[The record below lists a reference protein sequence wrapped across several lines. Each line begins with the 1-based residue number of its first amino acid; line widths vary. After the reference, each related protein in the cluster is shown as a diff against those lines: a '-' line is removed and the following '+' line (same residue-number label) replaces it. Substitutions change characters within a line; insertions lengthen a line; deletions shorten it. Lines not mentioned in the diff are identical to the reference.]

1 MTKLFFFLCF
11 GLALNGHC
19 AEDPEFS
26 LVGQKTIR
34 QFQEGL
40 WGVEIHEGI
49 YGVVEQVTEENKES
63 WINYFTVQNNPRVV
77 SFAATY
83 KSGIQKGSIGNGAG
97 YAKSVLENTR
107 LPNQNYIAYITSNP
121 VLRPTDR
128 HSYFRYSADD
138 IEEVRQGIWVNKKED
153 IEHWIQNRDITLERF
168 SGNRFARDIKMYVTI
183 TTSPDAL
190 ITSHMGITAT
200 AESVLT
206 GRPKN
211 ISITLHALA
220 ARVMQEINPKKQYM
234 LTVPV
239 HHMTMLLARALP
251 TDLFYGTI
259 EEKRYVDEADEKK
272 ARLRLGL
279 ISFGV
284 YTTRPPT
291 CDYPEV
297 LEALKTFWINH
308 PPRVSVDTPERPY
321 YSDLYRPKNH
331 LKILAE
337 DGHPLLEISR
347 EDPTYAW
354 LFKTPFDSDLG
365 NRYVLIPLG
374 ALSSLF
380 PLPERHLARDGAHSP
395 TAEGGGGSGA
405 GSAGYERRL
414 A

>member
-1 MTKLFFFLCF
+1 M
-11 GLALNGHC
+11 
-19 AEDPEFS
+19 
-26 LVGQKTIR
+26 
-34 QFQEGL
+34 
-40 WGVEIHEGI
+40 
-49 YGVVEQVTEENKES
+49 EQVTDENKES

-97 YAKSVLENTR
+97 YAKSVLENTS

-121 VLRPTDR
+121 VLRATDR
-128 HSYFRYSADD
+128 HSYFTYSSDD
-138 IEEVRQGIWVNKKED
+138 IDAVWHGIYATEKED
-153 IEHWIQNRDITLERF
+153 IQHWLENRDSTLERF

-190 ITSHMGITAT
+190 ITSDMGITPT
-200 AESVLT
+200 VESVLT

-211 ISITLHALA
+211 ISITLYALA
-220 ARVMQEINPKKQYM
+220 ARVMQEIDPKKQYM

-259 EEKRYVDEADEKK
+259 EEKRYVDEADTNKK
-272 ARLRLGL
+272 FLLSS
-279 ISFGV
+279 IYFGV

-297 LEALKTFWINH
+297 LEALKAFWINH
-308 PPRVSVDTPERPY
+308 PPRVSVDTPERPKY
-321 YSDLYRPKNH
+321 FDLYRPKNH

-337 DGHPLLEISR
+337 DGHPLLEISK

-354 LFKTPFDSDLG
+354 LFNKPFSSDLD

-405 GSAGYERRL
+405 GGAGYEKGL